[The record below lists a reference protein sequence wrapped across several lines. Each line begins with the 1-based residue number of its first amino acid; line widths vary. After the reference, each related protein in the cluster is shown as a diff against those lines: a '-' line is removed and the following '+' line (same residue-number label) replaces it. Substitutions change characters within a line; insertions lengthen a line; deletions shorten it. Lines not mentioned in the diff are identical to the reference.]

1 MDERKARYI
10 LTNLDELAD
19 NLKLTEE
26 FWQRFERE
34 KIFPT
39 TYIEHMKNNKELD
52 TKILKKNLLIDIT
65 KRSSPSSYEKLSK
78 IFKDLFSNN
87 RLDDWYKS
95 HYSNQRPGYCLIINN
110 QNFEKSDNRIG
121 SEKDVR
127 KLSEIFECLNF
138 HVVER
143 SNLTRSQMLT
153 LMSDL
158 NDDKTLNDYDIFLL
172 IIMSHGDSKQ
182 IITVDEKRL
191 NYDKIEYNFSHEKC
205 PQLKNK
211 PKIIIFN
218 CCRKTTTTSN
228 DDDDDDEDLK
238 ERNFER
244 QESID
249 GGGGTIKD
257 MIVVY
262 STLKY
267 YLSVRDEEQGTFF
280 VDCLVKSLQ
289 EYKES
294 NLDKIIE
301 KATDLLNEKVTDIS
315 NQIERR
321 QAIEISKRGVDK
333 AVYFRISPKEKI

>member
-1 MDERKARYI
+1 
-10 LTNLDELAD
+10 
-19 NLKLTEE
+19 
-26 FWQRFERE
+26 
-34 KIFPT
+34 
-39 TYIEHMKNNKELD
+39 
-52 TKILKKNLLIDIT
+52 
-65 KRSSPSSYEKLSK
+65 
-78 IFKDLFSNN
+78 
-87 RLDDWYKS
+87 
-95 HYSNQRPGYCLIINN
+95 
-110 QNFEKSDNRIG
+110 
-121 SEKDVR
+121 
-127 KLSEIFECLNF
+127 
-138 HVVER
+138 
-143 SNLTRSQMLT
+143 MLT

-238 ERNFER
+238 ERNFEQ

-262 STLKY
+262 STLKCE
-267 YLSVRDEEQGTFF
+267 LF
-280 VDCLVKSLQ
+280 VL
-289 EYKES
+289 
-294 NLDKIIE
+294 I
-301 KATDLLNEKVTDIS
+301 
-315 NQIERR
+315 
-321 QAIEISKRGVDK
+321 
-333 AVYFRISPKEKI
+333 

>member
-34 KIFPT
+34 KIFPK
-39 TYIEHMKNNKELD
+39 TYVEHMK
-52 TKILKKNLLIDIT
+52 
-65 KRSSPSSYEKLSK
+65 
-78 IFKDLFSNN
+78 
-87 RLDDWYKS
+87 
-95 HYSNQRPGYCLIINN
+95 
-110 QNFEKSDNRIG
+110 
-121 SEKDVR
+121 
-127 KLSEIFECLNF
+127 
-138 HVVER
+138 
-143 SNLTRSQMLT
+143 
-153 LMSDL
+153 
-158 NDDKTLNDYDIFLL
+158 
-172 IIMSHGDSKQ
+172 
-182 IITVDEKRL
+182 
-191 NYDKIEYNFSHEKC
+191 
-205 PQLKNK
+205 
-211 PKIIIFN
+211 FN

-249 GGGGTIKD
+249 GGGCTIKD

-333 AVYFRISPKEKI
+333 AVYFRNSSREKI